1 MAITSEQIV
10 VLRRYI
16 DEPTTATYSDLALND
31 IYMTFGEDLNLVAA
45 EVWRDKAAKSASL
58 VDESEGPSSLK
69 LSQIYTNATRQAD
82 YYQGRSDSNTAV
94 ASPRRT
100 TTRPIERG

>member
-1 MAITSEQIV
+1 MAISAEQLT

-31 IYMTFGEDLNLVAA
+31 IFMTFGQDLNITAA
-45 EVWRDKAAKSASL
+45 EVWRDKAAKAAAL

-69 LSQIYTNATRQAD
+69 LSQLYTNATKQAD
-82 YYQGRSDSNTAV
+82 YYEGRSITVV
-94 ASPRRT
+94 AGSTSRT
-100 TTRPIERG
+100 TTRAIERA